1 MSFVFFELFF
11 FINVEFLNFI
21 FYGNFARNFGICLF
35 FSLCEAAVKLD
46 EDLIATEIERSNTTS
61 APELRL
67 QT

>member
-1 MSFVFFELFF
+1 MPKLPVKYV
-11 FINVEFLNFI
+11 IHVI
-21 FYGNFARNFGICLF
+21 RFYGNFARNFGICLF